1 MICREIWTD
10 EWLSVE
16 ATEGIDDTVDEEVIR
31 GIEVVI
37 IGDGKGVVIVVG
49 KQRQSV
55 IVESRAGFV
64 AVECILV
71 DERGTD
77 MRTIETPY
85 FDVVTAIVFEG
96 TWNTEVTFAF
106 GRHNRT
112 FNSTGKPN
120 GTGVGSI
127 VRTVSVEEMEK
138 FGNGCTSTGI
148 NFTTIVGW
156 NRTIG

>member
-16 ATEGIDDTVDEEVIR
+16 ATNGINDTTDEEVV
-31 GIEVVI
+31 GVVEI
-37 IGDGKGVVIVVG
+37 VVVGDGKGVVIVVG
-49 KQRQSV
+49 KQCQSV
-55 IVESRAGFV
+55 IVESRARFV

-85 FDVVTAIVFEG
+85 YDVVTAIVFKG

-106 GRHNRT
+106 GCHNRT

-127 VRTVSVEEMEK
+127 VRTVSVE
-138 FGNGCTSTGI
+138 
-148 NFTTIVGW
+148 
-156 NRTIG
+156 